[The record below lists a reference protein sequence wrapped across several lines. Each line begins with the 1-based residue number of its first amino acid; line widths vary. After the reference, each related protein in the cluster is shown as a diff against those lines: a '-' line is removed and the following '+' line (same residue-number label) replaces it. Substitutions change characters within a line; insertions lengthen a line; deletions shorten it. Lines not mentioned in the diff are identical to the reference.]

1 MNILGFFVKGRS
13 KEFDSFISLK
23 ELGFALGLNK
33 SSVLITSSLIDA
45 IYNSNTYEGFKIT
58 FGSKGVSKPVAV

>member
-1 MNILGFFVKGRS
+1 MNILGFFVKGMS

-23 ELGFALGLNK
+23 ELGFALGLNQ

-45 IYNSNTYEGFKIT
+45 IYNSDMK
-58 FGSKGVSKPVAV
+58 GSKLLLVQRE

>member
-23 ELGFALGLNK
+23 ELGFALGLNQ

-45 IYNSNTYEGFKIT
+45 ILYIYNSDMK
-58 FGSKGVSKPVAV
+58 GSKLLLVQRE